1 VRKKRRIERKNKKI
15 EILRGHAAKTTR
27 RRSGSDT
34 ESVEED
40 SSIDEYSIS

>member
-15 EILRGHAAKTTR
+15 EILRGYAAKTTR
-27 RRSGSDT
+27 RRRSDSDT

-40 SSIDEYSIS
+40 SSIYEY